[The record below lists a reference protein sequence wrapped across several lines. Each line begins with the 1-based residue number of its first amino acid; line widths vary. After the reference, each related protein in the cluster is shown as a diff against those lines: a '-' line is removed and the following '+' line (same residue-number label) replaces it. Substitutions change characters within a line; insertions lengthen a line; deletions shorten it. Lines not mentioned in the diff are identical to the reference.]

1 VITRVRQLAADE
13 RGQALVLTAVFLLGL
28 VAVAGL
34 VADGGLVMAQRRDLQ
49 HVADAAAAAG
59 AMQLDEATYRASGG
73 ATVVLDPSA
82 AGSAAIAYLMGE
94 TGTDHAVS
102 ADGSQVRVEVSRQA
116 TTAFLQVVGVTHV
129 EIRAHAVAAPRTG
142 AGGP

>member
-1 VITRVRQLAADE
+1 MIPTP
-13 RGQALVLTAVFLLGL
+13 TAPARISRIATDLLL
-28 VAVAGL
+28 RCA
-34 VADGGLVMAQRRDLQ
+34 
-49 HVADAAAAAG
+49 
-59 AMQLDEATYRASGG
+59 
-73 ATVVLDPSA
+73 VVLDPSA

-116 TTAFLQVVGVTHV
+116 TTAFLQVLGVTHV